1 MLSRWMESVD
11 FVSTDDLGN
20 HVTTHVPRG
29 NKFVVSEQF
38 TLVAQCLDA
47 QSQNVQLMVR
57 KHSTASRDQPFE
69 KAFIPTD
76 LAEKS
81 YAVLDASEG
90 FVLLHVNHGEGL
102 GNVYVSDDTGTRYV
116 LSLQHNIGVNGR
128 AAFEKVSNLKGEDGP
143 THVNMA
149 RKKP

>member
-1 MLSRWMESVD
+1 M
-11 FVSTDDLGN
+11 
-20 HVTTHVPRG
+20 
-29 NKFVVSEQF
+29 VSEQF
-38 TLVAQCLDA
+38 TLVAKCTDA
-47 QSQNVQLMVR
+47 QSQNVRLMVR
-57 KHSTASRDQPFE
+57 KHGTDKPFE
-69 KAFIPTD
+69 TAVIPTK

-128 AAFEKVSNLKGEDGP
+128 AAFEKVSNLKGGRSG
-143 THVNMA
+143 V
-149 RKKP
+149 RG